1 MICATFGAILGDI
14 MANEIAEVFGE
25 LGGEDALGRVIQT
38 SAEMMASVR
47 EGFQHAVVPALL
59 NKSGL
64 TLKEVTASLDLHI
77 RSLQRRKQEGRLA
90 RYESDRLYRLAR
102 ILVLADRYIGGQPK
116 STIWIRTPN
125 AVLGGVAPLALLDT
139 ELGTRQV
146 ENVLGRIAY
155 GGIS

>member
-1 MICATFGAILGDI
+1 MGDI

-25 LGGEDALGRVIQT
+25 LGGESALGHVILT
-38 SAEMMASVR
+38 SAEMMASIR
-47 EGFQHAVVPALL
+47 EGFRHAVVPALL

-64 TLKEVTASLDLHI
+64 TLKEVTTSLDLHM

-102 ILVLADRYIGGQPK
+102 ILVLADEYMGARSK
-116 STIWIRTPN
+116 SILWIRTPN
-125 AVLGGVAPLALLDT
+125 SALGGVAPLALLDT
-139 ELGTRQV
+139 EIGARQV